1 MKKLILTLIAVL
13 VASCGSFPVSG
24 QALVKKKPGST
35 KAQKARPGAR
45 QVIKTD
51 RAPQSSSPLSQAI
64 VAGDLVF
71 TAGQLGID
79 PKTSQMVTGG
89 IEEQTEQVLLNLT
102 AVLEAAGSSPDLV
115 LKTTV
120 FLTSMDDF
128 SAMNA
133 VYRRHFKQDF
143 PARST
148 VQVARLAAN
157 ARIEIEAIALVK
169 KN

>member
-1 MKKLILTLIAVL
+1 MKKLIVTLLAAL
-13 VASCGSFPVSG
+13 VVSCGSLPVAG
-24 QALVKKKPGST
+24 RALVKKKPGST
-35 KAQKARPGAR
+35 TQKGRPGAR
-45 QVIKTD
+45 QVIKTGK
-51 RAPQSSSPLSQAI
+51 APQSNSPLSQAI

-79 PKTSQMVTGG
+79 PKTGQMVAGG
-89 IEEQTEQVLLNLT
+89 IEEQTEQVLQNLT
-102 AVLEAAGSSPDLV
+102 AVLEAAGSSPELV

-120 FLTSMDDF
+120 FLTNMDDF

-148 VQVARLAAN
+148 VQVSRLAAN
-157 ARIEIEAIALVK
+157 ARIEIEVIALVR